1 MRLMSMNTAMD
12 NLIALLAVV
21 GIFVAVTFP
30 SLLGIAHDRRVDRQI
45 RTAHRFVTSTP
56 RR

>member
-1 MRLMSMNTAMD
+1 MSMNTAMD
-12 NLIALLAVV
+12 NLIALLTVA

-30 SLLGIAHDRRVDRQI
+30 SMLGIAHDRRIDRQI
-45 RTAHRFVTSTP
+45 RTAHRMITSTP

>member
-1 MRLMSMNTAMD
+1 MNTVVD
-12 NLIALLAVV
+12 NLVALLTVV

-45 RTAHRFVTSTP
+45 RTAHRVITSTP

>member
-1 MRLMSMNTAMD
+1 MSMNTVVE

-21 GIFVAVTFP
+21 AALVAVAFP
-30 SLLGIAHDRRVDRQI
+30 SLLGIAHDRRIDRQI
-45 RTAHRFVTSTP
+45 RTAHRMITSTP

>member
-1 MRLMSMNTAMD
+1 MNTAMD
-12 NLIALLAVV
+12 NLIALLTVL

-30 SLLGIAHDRRVDRQI
+30 SLLGIAHERRIDRQI
-45 RTAHRFVTSTP
+45 RAAHRLMTSSP

>member
-1 MRLMSMNTAMD
+1 MSMNAAMD

-21 GIFVAVTFP
+21 AAFVAVTFP
-30 SLLGIAHDRRVDRQI
+30 SLLGIAHDRRIDRQI
-45 RTAHRFVTSTP
+45 RTAHRMITSTP

>member
-1 MRLMSMNTAMD
+1 MSMNSAMD

-21 GIFVAVTFP
+21 AVFVAVTFP
-30 SLLGIAHDRRVDRQI
+30 SLLGIAHDRRIDRQI
-45 RTAHRFVTSTP
+45 RTAHRMITSTP

>member
-1 MRLMSMNTAMD
+1 MNTAMD
-12 NLIALLAVV
+12 NLIALLTVL

-30 SLLGIAHDRRVDRQI
+30 SLLGIARERRIDRQI
-45 RTAHRFVTSTP
+45 RTAHRLITSSP

>member
-12 NLIALLAVV
+12 NLIALLTVV
-21 GIFVAVTFP
+21 GILVAVTFP

-45 RTAHRFVTSTP
+45 RTAHRLMASTP

>member
-1 MRLMSMNTAMD
+1 MSMNTAAD

-21 GIFVAVTFP
+21 AALVAVTFP
-30 SLLGIAHDRRVDRQI
+30 SLLGIAHDRRIDRQI
-45 RTAHRFVTSTP
+45 RTAHRMITSTP